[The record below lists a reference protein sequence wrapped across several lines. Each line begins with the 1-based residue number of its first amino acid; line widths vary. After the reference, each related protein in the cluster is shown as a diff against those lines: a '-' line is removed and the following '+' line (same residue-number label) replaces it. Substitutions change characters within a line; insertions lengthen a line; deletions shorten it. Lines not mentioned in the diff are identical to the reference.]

1 MSAVIGLEPF
11 PLESLTSY
19 IRRVARGRFFTDTV
33 SFLRASGVDWNQRSR
48 DADLLRGPVLEQ
60 VAAGLG
66 LEVDRAQAL
75 TVTPYIARLPE
86 HDRGSLKWWVVS
98 TQRMRMCDRCVAE
111 QPYGRIHW
119 RLPVITECLKHRRP
133 LLDECRLC
141 GAVRSRDTRRWERFD
156 CGHHVGRSAE
166 SDSRPVDLRVQQA
179 IQSALGL
186 GPGQSTE
193 ANAWIVQTA
202 LAQRVQLAQ
211 VQVARE
217 TLHEL
222 RTEHRDERMMWRKTA
237 RAFAARLDRGEHMY
251 PTMRPPL
258 SPTSPQVEATHSPI
272 ELKLTMERIWS
283 EYSKRSV
290 SDSSTTAAMTT

>member
-1 MSAVIGLEPF
+1 MSELVALEPF

-19 IRRVARGRFFTDTV
+19 IRRAARGRFFTDTV

-66 LEVDRAQAL
+66 LEVDRMQAL
-75 TVTPYIARLPE
+75 TVTPYIARLAE
-86 HDRGSLKWWVVS
+86 QHRGSLRWWS
-98 TQRMRMCDRCVAE
+98 LSSQRMRMCDRCVAE
-111 QPYGRIHW
+111 EPYGRIHW
-119 RLPVITECLKHRRP
+119 RLPVITDCLQHRRP

-141 GAVRSRDTRRWERFD
+141 GAVRSRDARRWERFD
-156 CGHHVGRSAE
+156 CGHHVRRSAE

-186 GPGQSTE
+186 GPGHSTE

-251 PTMRPPL
+251 PTTRPPL
-258 SPTSPQVEATHSPI
+258 SPKSPQVEATHSPI

-283 EYSKRSV
+283 EYSRRSV
-290 SDSSTTAAMTT
+290 SDSSTAAAMTT

>member
-1 MSAVIGLEPF
+1 MSELVALEPF

-19 IRRVARGRFFTDTV
+19 IRRAARGRFFTDTV

-48 DADLLRGPVLEQ
+48 DADLLRGPILEQ
-60 VAAGLG
+60 LAAGLG
-66 LEVDRAQAL
+66 LEVDRAHAL

-86 HDRGSLKWWVVS
+86 QVRGSLRWWVVS
-98 TQRMRMCDRCVAE
+98 SKRMRLCDRCVAE

-133 LLDECRLC
+133 LLDECRLR
-141 GAVRSRDTRRWERFD
+141 GAVRSRYTRRWERFD
-156 CGHHVGRSAE
+156 CGHHVRSSAE
-166 SDSRPVDLRVQQA
+166 SDSRSVDLRVQQA

-193 ANAWIVQTA
+193 ANAWIVHTA

-211 VQVARE
+211 VQVGRE

-222 RTEHRDERMMWRKTA
+222 RIEQRDERMMWRKTA
-237 RAFAARLDRGEHMY
+237 RAFATRLDRGEHMY

-258 SPTSPQVEATHSPI
+258 SPTSPQVEATRSPI

-290 SDSSTTAAMTT
+290 SDSS

>member
-1 MSAVIGLEPF
+1 MSELVALEPF

-19 IRRVARGRFFTDTV
+19 IRRAARGRFFTDTV

-66 LEVDRAQAL
+66 LEVDRMQAL
-75 TVTPYIARLPE
+75 TVTPYIARLAE
-86 HDRGSLKWWVVS
+86 QHRGSLRWWTVS
-98 TQRMRMCDRCVAE
+98 SQRMRMCDRCVAE
-111 QPYGRIHW
+111 EPYGRIHW
-119 RLPVITECLKHRRP
+119 RLPVITECLEHRRP

-156 CGHHVGRSAE
+156 CGHHVRSSAE
-166 SDSRPVDLRVQQA
+166 RDSRSVDLRVQQA

-193 ANAWIVQTA
+193 ANAWIVHTA

-222 RTEHRDERMMWRKTA
+222 RIEQRDERMMWRKTA
-237 RAFAARLDRGEHMY
+237 RAFAARLDRGERTY
-251 PTMRPPL
+251 PTMRSPLPPTL
-258 SPTSPQVEATHSPI
+258 PQAEATHSPM

-283 EYSKRSV
+283 AYSQRSV
-290 SDSSTTAAMTT
+290 SDSTTTAAMTT